1 MKWYLILFTQILII
15 VQMCGEIK
23 RVLIVEDDPVQALL
37 LRKVFESINYIV
49 IGIAESGSNAIKMAE
64 DLSPDVIIMDIM
76 LSDDIDGIE
85 AATEIQKKID
95 VDLIFISGNA
105 DPEIMERASKTKYRS
120 FLRKPYNLLDIRNL
134 ISSEVNA
141 D

>member
-1 MKWYLILFTQILII
+1 
-15 VQMCGEIK
+15 MCGEIK

-37 LRKVFESINYIV
+37 LREVFGSINYIV
-49 IGIAESGSNAIKMAE
+49 IGIAESGSAAIKMAE
-64 DLSPDVIIMDIM
+64 VLLPDVITMDIM

-120 FLRKPYNLLDIRNL
+120 FLRKPYNLLVIRNL
-134 ISSEVNA
+134 FSSEVNA

>member
-1 MKWYLILFTQILII
+1 
-15 VQMCGEIK
+15 MCGEIK

-64 DLSPDVIIMDIM
+64 DLSPDVITMDIM

-134 ISSEVNA
+134 FSSEVNA